1 MKSLRIHIIEDN
13 RKIAEDLK
21 SILEEL
27 GHKVTGISADY
38 KNGLKALK
46 DGQSNFML
54 IDVKLGDKADG
65 IEIGKQINGNMPF
78 IYLTT
83 RSNSFR
89 KARRTAPYGYILKP
103 FNKAQVELN
112 LEIAI
117 QRYEA
122 EKELK
127 RKERKS
133 KVLFEN
139 LTTPIIICN
148 AEGLILE
155 YNQAAAGLL
164 GLKGEKLEK
173 DYNLQDFIRKKH
185 ISKYKDFVKDMRNP
199 KIKSAACEC
208 LIESTKGEERDVL
221 LRSNPNIENQKWVI
235 TLTNITEIKEIEEN
249 LARERQIF
257 VNLIENIDARIYI
270 KDKDHKFLRIN
281 SNHASYLGLDSPD
294 EAIGKSD
301 HDFFE
306 EDNVAQWHQEE
317 NIIMN
322 HGGSIQQE
330 NFDVLKDGRKRWN
343 TTDKVPIKDDEG
355 NVLGIFGMSKD
366 ITERRKI
373 EESLA
378 HERDLF
384 NILMENITDAI
395 YFKNN
400 KGQFIRVNK
409 RMAELFGAD
418 SPAAMLGKTD
428 FDYFDESHAREA
440 WEDEKRIMETGEPI
454 INKEEK
460 ETWPDGHITW
470 ALTTK
475 MPLRN
480 PRGTIIGTFG
490 VSKDITELKR
500 YSHLVQEKKKYFEA
514 LFNSSMN
521 GIVSLDKNSKV
532 IDVNSA
538 FEEMFGYS
546 KNELMGKEL
555 DPIISRSENMYSEAR
570 DITDAVQNGQ
580 CAVMET
586 VRTRKDGSP
595 INVKI
600 YASPIIINNEK
611 NGALGIYYDITER
624 KEYENKLKEAKEKA
638 EAANK
643 AKSIFLSNISHEIRT
658 PMNAIIGF
666 SELLQEIIEEEAP
679 QEYLELIHTNARSL
693 LELINDILDL
703 SKIGAGKIE
712 LDYIAFDLN
721 TLFEEL
727 KMLFQ
732 LKVEEKGL
740 EYIEEIPSDL
750 PAVTL
755 DRNKLK
761 QILLNLIGNAVKF
774 TEEGYIKVGLNIK
787 NRRKK
792 NNNYRDLE
800 FYVEDTGMGVDP
812 DEEEIIFEPFSQ
824 QSDQDV
830 AKYGGTGLGLAISKK
845 LVEKMNGSIKL
856 ESRNGMGTIFT
867 FILKDVVINEQT
879 K

>member
-1 MKSLRIHIIEDN
+1 MKSLKIHIVEDDW
-13 RKIAEDLK
+13 KIAKDLK
-21 SILEEL
+21 SILKEL
-27 GHKVTGISADY
+27 GHEVTGISADHKKGHKEI
-38 KNGLKALK
+38 KN
-46 DGQSNFML
+46 GQSNFML
-54 IDVKLGDKADG
+54 IDIKLEDKPDG
-65 IEIGKQINGNMPF
+65 IEIVRQINGSIPF
-78 IYLTT
+78 IYLVTNSSTIPKT
-83 RSNSFR
+83 RIS
-89 KARRTAPYGYILKP
+89 PYGYILKP
-103 FNKAQVELN
+103 FNKAQVQLN

-117 QRYEA
+117 QRYKT
-122 EKELK
+122 EKELQRKK
-127 RKERKS
+127 RES
-133 KVLFEN
+133 KILFEN
-139 LTTPIIICN
+139 LGTPIFVCN
-148 AEGLILE
+148 QEGLILE
-155 YNQAAAGLL
+155 CNQAAAGLL
-164 GLKGEKLEK
+164 GLKRKALEK
-173 DYNLQDFIRKKH
+173 NYNLQDFIRKKH
-185 ISKYKDFVKDMRNP
+185 IPKYNNFVEDMRNK
-199 KIKSAACEC
+199 KIKSAVCEC
-208 LIESTKGEERDVL
+208 LIKDACGNEKDVL
-221 LRSNPNIENQKWVI
+221 LRSNPNIEIDKWVI

-249 LARERQIF
+249 LEWERQIF
-257 VNLIENIDARIYI
+257 TNLIENIDARIYI

-281 SNHASYLGLDSPD
+281 SNHARYLGLDSPD

-306 EDNVAQWHQEE
+306 EDNVVQWHQEE
-317 NIIMN
+317 NIIMK

-330 NFDVLKDGRKRWN
+330 NFDILKDGRKRWN
-343 TTDKVPIKDDEG
+343 TTDKVPIKDAEG

-366 ITERRKI
+366 ITEQRKM

-395 YFKNN
+395 YFKNS
-400 KGQFIRVNK
+400 KGEFIRVNK
-409 RMAELFGAD
+409 RMANLFGAE
-418 SPAAMLGKTD
+418 SPETMLGKTD

-475 MPLRN
+475 MPLK
-480 PRGTIIGTFG
+480 GAGGEIIGTFG
-490 VSKDITELKR
+490 VSKDITELKK

-514 LFNSSMN
+514 LFSSSMN
-521 GIVSLDKNSKV
+521 GIVSLDQNSKV

-546 KNELMGKEL
+546 KNELMGKEI
-555 DPIISRSENMYSEAR
+555 DQIISRSENMYSEAR
-570 DITDAVQNGQ
+570 DITEAVQNGQ

-586 VRTRKDGSP
+586 VRTRKDGSL

-638 EAANK
+638 ETANR

-666 SELLQEIIEEEAP
+666 SELLQEIIEDQAS

-740 EYIEEIPSDL
+740 EYLEEIPSGL

-774 TEEGYIKVGLNIK
+774 TGEGYIKVGLNIK

-792 NNNYRDLE
+792 NNNYIDLE

-856 ESRNGMGTIFT
+856 ESRNGKGTIFT